1 MTKSKNPNQIL
12 AEKIQSELV
21 LENLVS
27 KDNKDFLSKFAEG
40 KLKETDWRTA
50 LLDKIHRKK

>member
-1 MTKSKNPNQIL
+1 MSKPKDPNQVL
-12 AEKIQSELV
+12 AEKIQNELV

-27 KDNKDFLSKFAEG
+27 KDNKDFLSKLTEG
-40 KLKETDWRTA
+40 KLKENDWRTA

>member
-1 MTKSKNPNQIL
+1 MSKSKNPNQVL

-27 KDNKDFLSKFAEG
+27 KDNKDFLSKLADG

-50 LLDKIHRKK
+50 LLDKIHRNK